1 MVKSCALWYY
11 AVTDFIF
18 PTLSHLF
25 MPSSFWRSLIRVL
38 VFSPRADLDLILFL
52 FLLGIGDAVGDRVLP
67 SSASRNL
74 VTAMIGNGLLVTC
87 KCCFMQC
94 IDQSIKLMD
103 GLIDWLTDLPIDK
116 LISQHNCPISRTQI
130 SLFFHQWEYRP
141 TACASTA
148 TLTMQFFTNKK
159 TDRCRIVTLI
169 NWLVEW
175 LKSSML
181 DKF

>member
-1 MVKSCALWYY
+1 MVKSCALRYY
-11 AVTDFIF
+11 AVTTCNLFF

-87 KCCFMQC
+87 KSCFMQC
-94 IDQSIKLMD
+94 IDQSIN
-103 GLIDWLTDLPIDK
+103 GSIDWLADVPIDP
-116 LISQHNCPISRTQI
+116 LISQHDCPISRTLI
-130 SLFFHQWEYRP
+130 GLF
-141 TACASTA
+141 
-148 TLTMQFFTNKK
+148 L
-159 TDRCRIVTLI
+159 
-169 NWLVEW
+169 
-175 LKSSML
+175 SSIRVQTCGCNMTPP
-181 DKF
+181 F